1 MENGHS
7 GLQPSRTIQLGWFIP
22 ALLWLRHAHC
32 CFVLLFCCLALPYAM
47 NAQTPYKL
55 RILLYGPTTD
65 FAEAN
70 YEVNFINN
78 HPAEFQPIGTG
89 GTDSQIWT
97 EQQWINASKASFAAF
112 DAIVFSDKGEN
123 GEK

>member
-1 MENGHS
+1 
-7 GLQPSRTIQLGWFIP
+7 
-22 ALLWLRHAHC
+22 
-32 CFVLLFCCLALPYAM
+32 M

-112 DAIVFSDKGEN
+112 DAIVFSDIGEI
-123 GEK
+123 GRSGRRL